1 MAMRFEASQKAADFS
16 IEFGG
21 SFAFSSTRT
30 ALVVGSS
37 GASRVLYPPA
47 DLVVT
52 VSFQSLAET
61 NRSTSAAIKSGIP
74 GCIQ

>member
-1 MAMRFEASQKAADFS
+1 VVGSSGASRVLYPPADL
-16 IEFGG
+16 
-21 SFAFSSTRT
+21 AFSFTRT